1 MSLSVSHYAE
11 LGLLQQRLGPC
22 YSLAPYR
29 DHATPLDQLCSQLI
43 DETIDSSLARVFA
56 QGMAQTAQALAAH
69 FPDNIFADIDFLAA
83 ALLAQTRCHTKI
95 DDREITSRRS
105 ACDLA
110 ELFDRITALIQLY
123 GCRSAIGF
131 RYVHDFLYG
140 FDWARWVRK
149 DPDQRSSVGPFD
161 AEFLHYLHLRGTELL
176 ALIARGDRKYPPLSP
191 GEWRNPF
198 DFSRTPADEALLHQ
212 TLATEGLLPLAAW
225 DLSAQPVFD
234 KDFYQLRQQRAAQ
247 LNG

>member
-1 MSLSVSHYAE
+1 MGSA
-11 LGLLQQRLGPC
+11 
-22 YSLAPYR
+22 
-29 DHATPLDQLCSQLI
+29 
-43 DETIDSSLARVFA
+43 AR
-56 QGMAQTAQALAAH
+56 G
-69 FPDNIFADIDFLAA
+69 
-83 ALLAQTRCHTKI
+83 
-95 DDREITSRRS
+95 
-105 ACDLA
+105 
-110 ELFDRITALIQLY
+110 
-123 GCRSAIGF
+123 
-131 RYVHDFLYG
+131 
-140 FDWARWVRK
+140 
-149 DPDQRSSVGPFD
+149 
-161 AEFLHYLHLRGTELL
+161 GTELL